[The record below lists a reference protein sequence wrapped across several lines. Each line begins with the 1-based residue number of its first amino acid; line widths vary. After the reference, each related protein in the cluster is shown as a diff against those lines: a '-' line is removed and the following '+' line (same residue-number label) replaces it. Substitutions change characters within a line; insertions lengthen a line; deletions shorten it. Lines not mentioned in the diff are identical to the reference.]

1 MSGTGGLKNA
11 FVTGASSG
19 LGLCLARALHSR
31 GYRVAMFS
39 RDGDRLRS
47 AAASLGTAETVM
59 ALEGDV
65 TDAAGLAHAVGLAQ
79 SAWGPTDLAIANA
92 GIRGVTRP
100 VDFPLQAAVR
110 VMETNYFGML
120 NLYSAVLPEML
131 RRESGCFVGIASIAG
146 VRCLAGGSAYGA
158 SKAAMQAFLDT
169 TRLDVRPFGLQ
180 VVTVNPWFVRTQEQD
195 DRIPRPMQVEADWAA
210 ERIVRGIVAGRT
222 QIEFPLVPSLL
233 WKALR
238 LLPNNL
244 FVRVFGPKAKA

>member
-1 MSGTGGLKNA
+1 MKNA

-19 LGLCLARALHSR
+19 LGLCLARVLLSR

-39 RDGDRLRS
+39 REGERLR
-47 AAASLGTAETVM
+47 AAAAALGAQDSVM

-65 TDAAGLAHAVGLAQ
+65 TDAAGLADAAARAR
-79 SAWGPTDLAIANA
+79 STWGPIDLAIANA

-100 VDFPLQAAVR
+100 ADFPLQTAVR
-110 VMETNYFGML
+110 IMETNYFGML
-120 NLYSAVLPEML
+120 NLYHAVLPEMMQ
-131 RRESGCFVGIASIAG
+131 RKSGCFVGIASIAG

-195 DRIPRPMQVEADWAA
+195 DHIPRPMQVEPEWAA
-210 ERIVRGIVAGRT
+210 ERIVRGIEAGRT

-233 WKALR
+233 WKGLR
-238 LLPNNL
+238 LVPNSL
-244 FVRVFGPKAKA
+244 FVRVFGPKG